1 MSHLPWNFGLWGSVV
16 HELTPSHVKA
26 PTRAD
31 NSAKHGVL
39 VAKNPTVAVICP

>member
-1 MSHLPWNFGLWGSVV
+1 MTRRPSLSVASCSHL
-16 HELTPSHVKA
+16 